1 MRRPFFAACRRRGF
15 CAPAGH
21 IAASAACERFRL
33 RRKPRR
39 RRALPAEQVKFL
51 GGPAKAAAFVG
62 DIPLDRAAS
71 FLVGQKGGKK
81 PLRTYGSKDSLLP
94 AGLRRSDSGAW
105 GSRGLPFP
113 SRALRPAAVELS
125 TFLSQRTAPA
135 AVGVGGF
142 VFLRL
147 LR

>member
-1 MRRPFFAACRRRGF
+1 MAELRSADLEGFAPTGARPFWIDKWR
-15 CAPAGH
+15 
-21 IAASAACERFRL
+21 
-33 RRKPRR
+33 
-39 RRALPAEQVKFL
+39 V
-51 GGPAKAAAFVG
+51 
-62 DIPLDRAAS
+62 PLSGAAS
-71 FLVGQKGGKK
+71 FLAGQKGGKK